1 MSPDRNRL
9 IPLLAL
15 LTLPVIGWAAEAQAE
30 TCPWLNAA
38 TAGGVLGSAV
48 TLTVTHENANRDD
61 MACNFAGAS
70 SLRIAVQTTETPRN
84 EFTSSVAECGS
95 DPAPLKA
102 IGNEAVV
109 CNPDKRSAQVVGRV
123 RNRIFTIL
131 IRTTNASM
139 TQAVLR
145 EKARDVA
152 EHVAGNLF

>member
-1 MSPDRNRL
+1 MSLGRNRL
-9 IPLLAL
+9 IQFVAL
-15 LTLPVIGWAAEAQAE
+15 FALPVIGQAAE

-48 TLTVTHENANRDD
+48 TVTIEHESSNRDD
-61 MACNFAGAS
+61 MVCNFAGVS
-70 SLRIAVQTTETPRN
+70 SLRIAVQTMDPPRA
-84 EFTSSVAECGS
+84 EFNARAAECGS

-109 CNPDKRSAQVVGRV
+109 CNPGKRSAQVIGRV

-131 IRTTNASM
+131 IGTTNASM
-139 TQAVLR
+139 NEAVLR

>member
-1 MSPDRNRL
+1 M
-9 IPLLAL
+9 PLLAL
-15 LTLPVIGWAAEAQAE
+15 LALPAIGPAAEAQAE

-48 TLTVTHENANRDD
+48 TLTVAHENANRDD
-61 MACNFAGAS
+61 MACSFLGAGSA
-70 SLRIAVQTTETPRN
+70 LRIAVETMETPRN
-84 EFTSSVAECGS
+84 EFTSHAAECGS

-109 CNPDKRSAQVVGRV
+109 CSPNKRSAQVIGRV
-123 RNRIFTIL
+123 RNRIFTVLVSI
-131 IRTTNASM
+131 TNGSIA
-139 TQAVLR
+139 QAALR

>member
-1 MSPDRNRL
+1 L
-9 IPLLAL
+9 
-15 LTLPVIGWAAEAQAE
+15 
-30 TCPWLNAA
+30 C
-38 TAGGVLGSAV
+38 
-48 TLTVTHENANRDD
+48 
-61 MACNFAGAS
+61 GAS

-84 EFTSSVAECGS
+84 EFTSSAAECGS

-139 TQAVLR
+139 TQAALR

>member
-1 MSPDRNRL
+1 MYTKMSRVLNRL
-9 IPLLAL
+9 PAIVALLAL
-15 LTLPVIGWAAEAQAE
+15 PAISRAAE

-38 TAGGVLGSAV
+38 TAGGALGSAV
-48 TLTVTHENANRDD
+48 TLSIAHDNANRDD
-61 MACNFAGAS
+61 MACNFAGVS
-70 SLRIAVQTTETPRN
+70 SLRIAVQTNETPRN
-84 EFTSSVAECGS
+84 QFTSHAAECGT

-109 CNPDKRSAQVVGRV
+109 CNAGKRSVQVVGRV

-131 IRTTNASM
+131 ISTTDASL

>member
-1 MSPDRNRL
+1 MGR
-9 IPLLAL
+9 A
-15 LTLPVIGWAAEAQAE
+15 AE

-48 TLTVTHENANRDD
+48 IATITHENSNRDD
-61 MACNFAGAS
+61 VACNFAGVS
-70 SLRIAVQTTETPRN
+70 SLRIGVQTMDPPRA
-84 EFTSSVAECGS
+84 EFTARSAQCGS

-109 CNPDKRSAQVVGRV
+109 CTTDKRSAQVVGRV

-131 IRTTNASM
+131 ISTTDASL
-139 TQAVLR
+139 TQAALR

>member
-1 MSPDRNRL
+1 
-9 IPLLAL
+9 
-15 LTLPVIGWAAEAQAE
+15 
-30 TCPWLNAA
+30 
-38 TAGGVLGSAV
+38 
-48 TLTVTHENANRDD
+48 
-61 MACNFAGAS
+61 MACSFVGAGS
-70 SLRIAVQTTETPRN
+70 VLRIAVETMETPRN
-84 EFTSSVAECGS
+84 EFTAHAADCGS

-131 IRTTNASM
+131 VSTTNPSF

>member
-1 MSPDRNRL
+1 M
-9 IPLLAL
+9 PLLAL
-15 LTLPVIGWAAEAQAE
+15 LVLLIVLPVIGRAAE
-30 TCPWLNAA
+30 TCPWLNPA
-38 TAGGVLGSAV
+38 TAAGVLGSPV
-48 TLTVTHENANRDD
+48 SLTITHENSNRDD
-61 MACNFAGAS
+61 MACNFAGVS
-70 SLRIAVQTTETPRN
+70 SLHIGVQTMDPPRA
-84 EFTSSVAECGS
+84 EFTARVAECGS

-109 CNPDKRSAQVVGRV
+109 CTPDKRSAQVVGRV

-131 IRTTNASM
+131 ISTTNASL